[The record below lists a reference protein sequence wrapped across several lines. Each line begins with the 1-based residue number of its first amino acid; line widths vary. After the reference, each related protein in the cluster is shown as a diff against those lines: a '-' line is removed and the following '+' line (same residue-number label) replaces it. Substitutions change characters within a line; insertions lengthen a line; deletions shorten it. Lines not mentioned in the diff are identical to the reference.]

1 MFRRIQHVHFVG
13 IGGIGMSGIAEVLV
27 NLGFRVSGSDVKRSQ
42 VTDRLQQMGVEFT
55 EGHSTD
61 NVGHPHVVVRSTAVR
76 DDNPEIIEAHRRS
89 IPVIPR
95 AEMLA
100 ELMRLKPH
108 TVAVAGSHGK
118 TTTTS
123 MVATVLGHA
132 GLDPTMVVGGVV
144 GAYGSNAHLGTSDL
158 MVVEADES
166 DRSFLM
172 LTPTIAVVTNI
183 DREHMDYYHDMDDV
197 RACFASFVNKVPFYG
212 SSVLCLDDPNVQA
225 IIPHL
230 QRRRLTYGLSAQ
242 ADVSAHGIRYNNN
255 FGSTFSVWRGIE
267 VMGDLTLR
275 VPGMHNV
282 YNALAAIA
290 VGFELEVTFEKIVEG
305 LHGFT
310 GAGRRFQAKGE
321 IGGILIVDDYGHHP
335 TEIRATLAAAKLG
348 SGGRRIVVLFQ
359 PHRYTRTHDLMQ
371 EFARSFN
378 NADVLFITDIYAASE
393 DPIEGVDSEALT
405 AAIKRFGHKDVSYIG
420 ALENAAPVLR
430 DFAQAGDLVLTLGA
444 GTVNR
449 VSEQLL
455 GLLQQE
461 TQTKANK
468 KHHFWSRQ
476 S

>member
-1 MFRRIQHVHFVG
+1 
-13 IGGIGMSGIAEVLV
+13 MSGIAEVLI
-27 NLGFRVSGSDVKRSQ
+27 NLGFHVSGSDLKRSG
-42 VTDRLQQMGVEFT
+42 VTDRLQQMGVEIS
-55 EGHSTD
+55 EGHSAE
-61 NVGHPHVVVRSTAVR
+61 NVGQPHVVVRSTAVR

-144 GAYGSNAHLGTSDL
+144 GAFGSNAHLGTSDL

-225 IIPHL
+225 IIPL
-230 QRRRLTYGLSAQ
+230 LERRRLTYGLSAQ
-242 ADVSAHGIRYNNN
+242 ADVSAHGIRYDNN
-255 FGSTFSVWRGIE
+255 FGSTFTVWRGSD
-267 VMGDLTLR
+267 VAGDLSLR

-290 VGFELEVTFEKIVEG
+290 VGFELEVSFEKISEG
-305 LHGFT
+305 LHSFT
-310 GAGRRFQAKGE
+310 GAGRRFQTKGE
-321 IGGILIVDDYGHHP
+321 VSGVLIVDDYGHHP

-359 PHRYTRTHDLMQ
+359 PHRYTRTNDLMQ

-393 DPIEGVDSEALT
+393 EPIEGVTSEALSM
-405 AAIKRFGHKDVSYIG
+405 AIKRFGHKDVNYVG
-420 ALENAAPVLR
+420 ALDNAAPALR
-430 DFAQAGDLVLTLGA
+430 DYVQPGDLVLTLGA

-449 VSEQLL
+449 VSDQLFN
-455 GLLQQE
+455 LLQE
-461 TQTKANK
+461 
-468 KHHFWSRQ
+468 Q
-476 S
+476 SQARSV